1 MLAYSGKPHALR
13 YEVIHDGRPVVA
25 RPGRRQHPA
34 SAQIPTSAL
43 VRRLL
48 RQAPREPGAPVLT
61 EERAE
66 AIAWTVLA
74 EAQATDGLR
83 RRSLPSRLRCFV
95 HLVRILEV
103 VFDTGPPTAILIAV
117 MTTGG

>member
-1 MLAYSGKPHALR
+1 MTDDLWWRDQDAATSG
-13 YEVIHDGRPVVA
+13 VRPD
-25 RPGRRQHPA
+25 
-34 SAQIPTSAL
+34 PTSAL
-43 VRRLL
+43 V